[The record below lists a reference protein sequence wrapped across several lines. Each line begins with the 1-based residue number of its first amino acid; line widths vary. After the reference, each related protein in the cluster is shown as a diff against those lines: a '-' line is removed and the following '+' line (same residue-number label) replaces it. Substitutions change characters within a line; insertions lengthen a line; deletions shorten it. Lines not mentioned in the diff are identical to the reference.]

1 VILGAP
7 NAGKSVILNTIVKA
21 RLAAISHKRHT
32 TRSEILGV
40 FNHRNVQLAFHDT
53 PGFVRSSEAKKLDTK
68 TLQSLVRGAASRADV
83 ALLVVDAA
91 REVTPNFQDTFA
103 EMAKIALDDAKI
115 ESILV
120 LNKVDLVE
128 PKTRLIELTRQL
140 VSLINGVKLGPEGAH
155 LAHLDT
161 TTFMISALHNDGVID
176 LKNYLISLAPRK
188 QWIIP
193 KEFGKTDLSP
203 EERVEQI
210 LLQVM
215 LEHTHEEI
223 PYIAEYTCLK
233 ISNLTPKRI
242 KIETEILVDASNQQR
257 IVIGEKGRTL
267 VKLRQSAVDILE
279 GIFGKE
285 VILMINVRSR
295 DNKRSAGGE
304 NVNEMAR
311 REMKNDD
318 KDV

>member
-1 VILGAP
+1 LYSFLAVGDWGGA
-7 NAGKSVILNTIVKA
+7 S
-21 RLAAISHKRHT
+21 
-32 TRSEILGV
+32 
-40 FNHRNVQLAFHDT
+40 
-53 PGFVRSSEAKKLDTK
+53 LDT
-68 TLQSLVRGAASRADV
+68 QAYDNVYAVS
-83 ALLVVDAA
+83 
-91 REVTPNFQDTFA
+91 A
-103 EMAKIALDDAKI
+103 EMAKIALDNAKI
-115 ESILV
+115 EIILV

-128 PKTRLIELTRQL
+128 PKSRLIELTRQL

-155 LAHLDT
+155 LAQLDT

-188 QWIIP
+188 PWIIP

-233 ISNLTPKRI
+233 ISNLTPTRI
-242 KIETEILVDASNQQR
+242 KIKTEILVDASNQQR
-257 IVIGEKGRTL
+257 IVIGGKGRTL

-279 GIFGKE
+279 DIFGKE

-295 DNKRSAGGE
+295 DNKRTAGGE
-304 NVNEMAR
+304 NVNEEAR
-311 REMKNDD
+311 REMKNED